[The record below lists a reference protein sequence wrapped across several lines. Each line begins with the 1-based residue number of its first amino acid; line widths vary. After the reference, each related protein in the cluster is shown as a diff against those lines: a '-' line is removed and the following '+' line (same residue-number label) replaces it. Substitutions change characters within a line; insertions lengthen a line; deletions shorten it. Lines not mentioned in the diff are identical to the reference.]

1 VLNRSRPASVAPVS
15 LSLTAAVAPVTSLLV
30 SVAVLLA
37 GNGLQG
43 TLVPIR
49 ASLENF
55 MPIELGLLG
64 STYFIGFTLG
74 CVLGPALVRRA
85 GHIRAFLAMTSLAS
99 VVPLLHVMEVSPL
112 MWWLLRAFTGF
123 CFAVL
128 YIVIESWLNAKSD
141 NATRG
146 MVFSVYTIINLTVI
160 TAGQMMIGLAD
171 PNSFILFGMASILVS
186 IAALPVAFTLSA
198 TPVAAEFVRPRML
211 RLYRISPVGVAG
223 CFAVGLANGAFWGL
237 GPVFA
242 KNQGL
247 GPAMV
252 GLYMSA
258 VVFGGALAQWPLG
271 HLSDHT
277 DRRRVMIASAA
288 IAAAAAVATAL
299 IPAGDESAMLLTGA
313 LFGAGAFPLYALAV
327 AHANDFA
334 EPTDYVEMSS
344 GLLLTYGIGAAV
356 GPLLAGVARSFAGM
370 PVLFLFTAAVH
381 ALLIGYVVWRMSRRQ
396 PVPEAEHV
404 SFNDAVISAQTVTNF
419 DPLSVQGQEAAH
431 PEEHAPPGLKPET
444 A

>member
-1 VLNRSRPASVAPVS
+1 VVL
-15 LSLTAAVAPVTSLLV
+15 
-30 SVAVLLA
+30 
-37 GNGLQG
+37 
-43 TLVPIR
+43 
-49 ASLENF
+49 
-55 MPIELGLLG
+55 
-64 STYFIGFTLG
+64 
-74 CVLGPALVRRA
+74 
-85 GHIRAFLAMTSLAS
+85 
-99 VVPLLHVMEVSPL
+99 
-112 MWWLLRAFTGF
+112 
-123 CFAVL
+123 
-128 YIVIESWLNAKSD
+128 
-141 NATRG
+141 
-146 MVFSVYTIINLTVI
+146 
-160 TAGQMMIGLAD
+160 
-171 PNSFILFGMASILVS
+171 
-186 IAALPVAFTLSA
+186 
-198 TPVAAEFVRPRML
+198 
-211 RLYRISPVGVAG
+211 
-223 CFAVGLANGAFWGL
+223 
-237 GPVFA
+237 
-242 KNQGL
+242 
-247 GPAMV
+247 
-252 GLYMSA
+252 
-258 VVFGGALAQWPLG
+258 GGALAQWPLG

-344 GLLLTYGIGAAV
+344 GLLLTYGIGAAA